1 MANNITDGGTFNTA
15 NMSPDADEETA
26 ALWAQNVADNTAF
39 NFFEPKV
46 LTTSSTYTQHVAG
59 NAGTAYG
66 TLFLNNSSGY
76 NRIRGTVSLD
86 GAAVNA
92 NTAVFIHEC
101 LLQTFIDGTSVT
113 NDFTASGSGTLAALH
128 HSTGTSV
135 DHDSS
140 PYSHNQEIELGWRL
154 EVKDTLNGS
163 NETGINVG
171 FSLYGTNV

>member
-15 NMSPDADEETA
+15 NMSPEADEETA

-39 NFFEPKV
+39 NFFGPKV
-46 LTTSSTYTQHVAG
+46 LTTSSTYTQHVVG
-59 NAGTAYG
+59 DTGTVYG

-76 NRIRGTVSLD
+76 NKIRGTVSLD
-86 GAAVNA
+86 GAAVNSNSA
-92 NTAVFIHEC
+92 IFIHEC
-101 LLQTFIDGTSVT
+101 LLQAFIDGTAIA

-128 HSTGTSV
+128 QFAGTSV
-135 DHDSS
+135 NHDSS

-154 EVKDTLNGS
+154 EIKDTFNGS
-163 NETGINVG
+163 HETGINVG